1 MISFSARVAISC
13 ALVVSLWTGTTL
25 AQDRRPNEAGKFDFY
40 VLSLS
45 WSPSFCDAAAKR
57 AEEQPECGP
66 RPFSFVVHG
75 LWPQYEKGF
84 PKSCQVP
91 SPRLA
96 REIVSGMLDLMPAAR
111 LVYHEWDEH
120 GTCSGLSANNYF
132 KAVRDARAAVSVP
145 AKYAD
150 VQTTLTVNPNEV
162 RDEFI
167 KANPN
172 LTAGAIAID
181 CDKQRLREVRICL
194 SKDLGFRDCPEV
206 TRQSCRRDEITMP
219 PVRGGRGQVNP

>member
-1 MISFSARVAISC
+1 MISFSARIALSC
-13 ALVVSLWTGTTL
+13 ALAMTLWSGTAS
-25 AQDRRPNEAGKFDFY
+25 AQDRRPNEVGKFDFY

-45 WSPSFCDAAAKR
+45 WSPTFCDAAKR
-57 AEEQPECGP
+57 VEEQPECGS
-66 RPFSFVVHG
+66 RPYSFVVHG

-91 SPRLA
+91 SPRLP
-96 REIVSGMLDLMPAAR
+96 REIVSGMLDMMPAPR

-120 GTCSGLSANNYF
+120 GTCSGLSAAGYF
-132 KAVRDARAAVSVP
+132 KTVRDARATVSIP
-145 AKYAD
+145 PKYAD
-150 VQTTLTVNPNEV
+150 PQTALTVNPNEV
-162 RDEFI
+162 RDDFI

-181 CDKQRLREVRICL
+181 CDKQRLREIRICL

-206 TRQSCRRDEITMP
+206 ARQSCRRDEITMP
-219 PVRGGRGQVNP
+219 PVRGGRSQASP